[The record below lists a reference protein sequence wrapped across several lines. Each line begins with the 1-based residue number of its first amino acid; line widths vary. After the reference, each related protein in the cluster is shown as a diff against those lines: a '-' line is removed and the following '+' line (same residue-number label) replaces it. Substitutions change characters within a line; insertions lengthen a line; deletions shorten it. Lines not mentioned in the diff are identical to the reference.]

1 MINKT
6 TIIDAAIKANILI
19 KNNRS
24 KFPSDLFEGI
34 EQLDQLTSFPEEGS
48 IISES
53 YAVSLSFLF
62 QIVNR
67 IHSFVIDRF

>member
-34 EQLDQLTSFPEEGS
+34 EQLDQLTSFPAITAIQKIG
-48 IISES
+48 IISWNS
-53 YAVSLSFLF
+53 DIPDIPCL
-62 QIVNR
+62 
-67 IHSFVIDRF
+67 